1 MTSLPAGKLDRRITI
16 RRVVSETK
24 NAVGGKVQT
33 FGDLKTVWAQVK
45 SISDGERWRAQE
57 LQVGAIATHRFT
69 IRWGV
74 GVTVLDR
81 IRFDGREFE
90 ISGVK
95 EIGRRVGQEITAVAR
110 VDV

>member
-1 MTSLPAGKLDRRITI
+1 MLDAGKLDRRITI
-16 RRVVSETK
+16 LRVVSEVSDG
-24 NAVGGKVQT
+24 VGGKIQT
-33 FGDLKTVWAQVK
+33 WGDLTTVWAEVRP
-45 SISDGERWRAQE
+45 ISDGERWRAQE
-57 LQVGAIATHRFT
+57 LQVAAVATDRFR

-95 EIGRRVGQEITAVAR
+95 ELGRRVGQEITATAR
-110 VDV
+110 AEG

>member
-16 RRVVSETK
+16 RRVISETSDG
-24 NAVGGKVQT
+24 VGGKIQT
-33 FGDLKTVWAQVK
+33 FGDLLTVWAQVK

-74 GVTVLDR
+74 GVTVRDR
-81 IRFDGREFE
+81 IRFEAREYE

-95 EIGRRVGQEITAVAR
+95 ELGRRVGQEITAVAR